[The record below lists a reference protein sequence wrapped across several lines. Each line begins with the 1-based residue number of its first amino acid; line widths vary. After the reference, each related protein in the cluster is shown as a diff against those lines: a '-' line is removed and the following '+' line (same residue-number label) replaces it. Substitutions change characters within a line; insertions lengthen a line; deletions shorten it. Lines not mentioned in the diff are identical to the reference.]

1 MRKDYAA
8 VGVRIEFKP
17 AKWPENL
24 KAARAGK
31 LMVWRVGS
39 SAAAPDG
46 QPALDRM
53 ASGHVGG
60 QNLARFRN
68 AQFDAIYNRMRV
80 LPDGPERLELFTE
93 AKRIAVAYAPYK
105 SSVHRILTDL
115 MQPWVYGYR
124 RPPYWQH
131 WWQYVDIDAEAQ
143 AKATAR

>member
-1 MRKDYAA
+1 
-8 VGVRIEFKP
+8 
-17 AKWPENL
+17 
-24 KAARAGK
+24 
-31 LMVWRVGS
+31 
-39 SAAAPDG
+39 
-46 QPALDRM
+46 M
-53 ASGHVGG
+53 ASVHVGG

-68 AQFDAIYNRMRV
+68 AQFDAIYIRMRV
-80 LPDGPERLELFTE
+80 LPDGLERLELFTE

-105 SSVHRILTDL
+105 SSVHRIVTDL